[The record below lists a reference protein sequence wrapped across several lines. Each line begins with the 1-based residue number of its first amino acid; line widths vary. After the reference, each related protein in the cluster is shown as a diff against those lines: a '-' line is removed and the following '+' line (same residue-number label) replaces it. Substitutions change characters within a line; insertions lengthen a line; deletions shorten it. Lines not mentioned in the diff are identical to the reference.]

1 MCSRLFFSIPWYNLA
16 VKMDKSV
23 FMLVDG
29 SAIIHRAYHAMPPFT
44 APDGTPTG
52 AVVGFFSMLLKLIQ
66 NIHPTYIAVA
76 FDRGAPTFR
85 QALYADYHANRPKID
100 SDLST
105 QFGVVRDILSA
116 IGIPVFELDGYEA
129 DDLIGTVNKYLNEH
143 EEELMVYVVT
153 GDRDMLQLV
162 DSDTHV
168 LMPVKGISEVMI
180 YDPERV
186 EAKFGVRPDQIIDL
200 KAFMGDASDNYP
212 GVRGVG
218 PKTASALLQKYG
230 HFERVFESI
239 SKIEQENP
247 KLALKL
253 AEGSDM
259 AMLAKKLAALACD
272 APVEFDLK
280 KCDMKQFDAEK
291 FTKAFA
297 PYEFKTLTRR
307 AEEVFS
313 GAEDKKQMKLI

>member
-1 MCSRLFFSIPWYNLA
+1 MKR
-16 VKMDKSV
+16 DKSV

-66 NIHPTYIAVA
+66 NIHPAYVAVA

-85 QALYADYHANRPKID
+85 QELYVDYHANRPKTD
-100 SDLST
+100 NDLVA
-105 QFGVVRDILSA
+105 QFDVVRSLLSEV
-116 IGIPVFELDGYEA
+116 GIPVYELDGYEA
-129 DDLIGTVNKYLNEH
+129 DDVIGTINKQLNEH
-143 EEELMVYVVT
+143 EKSLMVYVVT

-180 YDPERV
+180 YDPDRV
-186 EAKFGVRPDQIIDL
+186 EEKFRVRPDQIIDL

-212 GVRGVG
+212 GVRGIG
-218 PKTASALLQKYG
+218 PKTASSLLQEYG

-239 SKIEQENP
+239 NEIEGKNP
-247 KLALKL
+247 KLAAKL

-259 AMLAKKLAALACD
+259 AFLAKKLAALACD
-272 APVEFDLK
+272 APIDFVLEA
-280 KCDMKQFDAEK
+280 CDVAHMSAEG

-297 PYEFKTLTRR
+297 PYQFKTLTRR
-307 AEEVFS
+307 ANEVL
-313 GAEDKKQMKLI
+313 GGEEDKKQMKLL